1 MNTLGSHPGAIVF
14 RLSIMVILIAIL
26 TSVFFSYLEDTEK
39 EFERSSILQTKR
51 VVESSLAVVF
61 ASYAVG
67 GRLDELND
75 LHGANPFVF
84 LKEFGIR
91 LPAYAG
97 LLASDPDGD
106 TAPGW
111 YYLEH
116 RRVVVYRSRF
126 IGGDSY
132 FTVLLNYED
141 RNGSGSF
148 EPNADRFRNLQF
160 IEANTG

>member
-1 MNTLGSHPGAIVF
+1 MNTLGSHPGAILF

-26 TSVFFSYLEDTEK
+26 TAVFFSYLEDSEK
-39 EFERSSILQTKR
+39 EFERTSILQTKR
-51 VVESSLAVVF
+51 VIDSSLAVVF

-67 GRLDELND
+67 GRLNQLND

-84 LKEFGIR
+84 LEEFGIL

-97 LLASDPDGD
+97 LLTTDPVND

-111 YYLEH
+111 YYLAH

-141 RNGSGSF
+141 LNGSGSY

-160 IEANTG
+160 VEANID